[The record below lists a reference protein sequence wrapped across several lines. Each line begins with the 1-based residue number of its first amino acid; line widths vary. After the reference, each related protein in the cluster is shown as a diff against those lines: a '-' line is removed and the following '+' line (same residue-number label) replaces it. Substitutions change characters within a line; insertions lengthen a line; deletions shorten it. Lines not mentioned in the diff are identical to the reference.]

1 MLHDWLLRPHVAQWW
16 GEAESAA
23 ALRSHY
29 LLMAGQANATR
40 AYVVSFAT
48 TPIGFIQS
56 YVVLGSGGG
65 WWENELDPGARGID
79 QFLCEP
85 HQLNQGLGRCMIRAF
100 LDCLFCEPAV
110 SVIQTDPDPTNLRAV
125 RCYTAAGFRAVG
137 PVITPD
143 GRALLMRCTR
153 RSLAAAHS
161 AA

>member
-65 WWENELDPGARGID
+65 WWENELDPVRISAIVD
-79 QFLCEP
+79 AE
-85 HQLNQGLGRCMIRAF
+85 IR
-100 LDCLFCEPAV
+100 LIVDGV
-110 SVIQTDPDPTNLRAV
+110 SA
-125 RCYTAAGFRAVG
+125 
-137 PVITPD
+137 
-143 GRALLMRCTR
+143 
-153 RSLAAAHS
+153 
-161 AA
+161 